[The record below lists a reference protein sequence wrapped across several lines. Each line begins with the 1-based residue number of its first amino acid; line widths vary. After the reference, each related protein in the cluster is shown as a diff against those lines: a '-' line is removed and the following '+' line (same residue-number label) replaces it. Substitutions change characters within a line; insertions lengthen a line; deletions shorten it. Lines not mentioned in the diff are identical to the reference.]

1 MIDGKLG
8 EMEKEP
14 RNVQVVI
21 SEAEHGAER
30 LSLWDDD
37 GWFLDVDPGSPDGD
51 GGEKE
56 TESAVTVGELQA
68 ALDHALEENAQL
80 RVELQQQQMALE
92 EERSQ
97 IEALKKENERL
108 EETTILTRVSELE
121 GELKRKIR

>member
-21 SEAEHGAER
+21 SEAEHGVER

-37 GWFLDVDPGSPDGD
+37 GLFLDVDPGSPDGG

-56 TESAVTVGELQA
+56 TESAATVGELQA

-92 EERSQ
+92 ERGARS
-97 IEALKKENERL
+97 KPSRKR
-108 EETTILTRVSELE
+108 TRN
-121 GELKRKIR
+121 